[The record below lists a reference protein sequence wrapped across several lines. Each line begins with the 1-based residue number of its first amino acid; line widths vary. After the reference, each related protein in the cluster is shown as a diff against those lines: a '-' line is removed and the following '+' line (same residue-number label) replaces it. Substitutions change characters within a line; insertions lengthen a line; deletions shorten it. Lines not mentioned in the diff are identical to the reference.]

1 MDFYNELYKMKNIVR
16 RGWILKNMSDKES
29 GRKESDAEHVFSM
42 IMFAWKV
49 MKEENLKLDHEKVFK
64 LILCHELGEIDVGDI
79 TIDDGVSLEEKFK
92 KELVAVERIS
102 KKYNMPEF
110 KDFWLEF
117 EENKTPEAKFVK
129 AMDKLDALM
138 QCKTYSEMNNRP
150 EVYAEFYNNAKDM
163 IKGYEKYLE
172 D

>member
-1 MDFYNELYKMKNIVR
+1 MKFYEELYKMKNIVR
-16 RGWILKNMSDKES
+16 RGWILKNVADIES

-42 IMFAWKV
+42 IMLAWTVIK
-49 MKEENLKLDHEKVFK
+49 KEKLNLNHEKVFK

-79 TIDDGVSLEEKFK
+79 TIDDGVSLDVKFQKEKI
-92 KELVAVERIS
+92 AVERIA

-110 KDFWLEF
+110 TELWLEF
-117 EENKTPEAKFVK
+117 EENKTPEARFVK

-138 QCKTYSEMNNRP
+138 QCKIYSKMNNRP
-150 EVYAEFYNNAKDM
+150 EVFEEFYNNSKNIIKDF
-163 IKGYEKYLE
+163 EKYLE